1 MKTIILGLGN
11 TILTDDGAGIYV
23 VREID
28 TLLKKSNEVSLRAQA
43 KQSRGERGILHFVQ
57 NDEHGIHGIATAPS
71 GPRND
76 LPVTSHESRITVV
89 EASLCGFNFI
99 DLLAGY
105 DRAVIV
111 DAIHTKD
118 GKPGEFYEL
127 DPAALKPSARLSS
140 LHQIDF
146 ATACELA
153 KNMGID
159 FPKEFAIFVMEV
171 EDEFT
176 FGEKPTPKVE
186 AAIPQMAE
194 SIVEILRNRTW
205 II

>member
-1 MKTIILGLGN
+1 METTALKTIILGLGN

-23 VREID
+23 VREIRKLLPETWD
-28 TLLKKSNEVSLRAQA
+28 VGRRTEPGIRDPGHDGRGMKDETLLEQTSDLTI
-43 KQSRGERGILHFVQ
+43 SRSH
-57 NDEHGIHGIATAPS
+57 
-71 GPRND
+71 D
-76 LPVTSHESRITVV
+76 LTIE
-89 EASLCGFNFI
+89 EASIGGFNFI

-118 GKPGEFYEL
+118 GRPGEFYEL

-153 KNMGID
+153 KNMGIA
-159 FPKEFAIFVMEV
+159 FPKEIAIFVIEV
-171 EDEFT
+171 EDEFS